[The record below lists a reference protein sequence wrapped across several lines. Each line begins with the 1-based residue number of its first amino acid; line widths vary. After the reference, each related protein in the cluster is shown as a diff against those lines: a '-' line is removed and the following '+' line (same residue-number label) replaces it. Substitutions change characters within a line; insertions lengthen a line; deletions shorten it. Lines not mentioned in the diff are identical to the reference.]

1 MIIIIINQL
10 DLDETMP
17 EVITTLNVL
26 LNLFNPALDIFF
38 VPQCGGDAE
47 SHPNFLMGR
56 EELWTVT
63 RSWSD
68 QPNQ

>member
-26 LNLFNPALDIFF
+26 PNLFYPALEIFF
-38 VPQCGGDAE
+38 VPYKCGGEAE
-47 SHPNFLMGR
+47 SHPNFLLGR
-56 EELWTVT
+56 EELYKKLE
-63 RSWSD
+63 
-68 QPNQ
+68 